1 VTEFT
6 PWSALFGGVILGTS
20 ALFLLWLNGN
30 VAGISGIVS
39 QAMQRTQSK
48 GMWRWMFICGLIFS
62 PVMIRFIVFGLPE
75 KIDVS

>member
-1 VTEFT
+1 MVSIVWWF
-6 PWSALFGGVILGTS
+6 ILGTS

-39 QAMQRTQSK
+39 QAMQRPQSK